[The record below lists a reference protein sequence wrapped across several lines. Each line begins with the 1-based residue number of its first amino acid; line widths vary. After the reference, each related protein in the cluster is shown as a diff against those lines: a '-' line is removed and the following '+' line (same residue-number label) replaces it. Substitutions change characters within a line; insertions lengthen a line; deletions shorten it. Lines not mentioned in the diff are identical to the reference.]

1 MSGSSRMLSRFYYH
15 AIVYAFTLAL
25 LLCSATAAA
34 AQGDELSDDEG
45 DPVKLF
51 NRGQDA
57 HAKKDYELALEFYE
71 QAVKLRP
78 DFPEAEFQK
87 ASALGALKRLPEA
100 EKAYRRAME
109 LRPDWPLPPAALGVM
124 LARVEGREKEAEPV
138 LLRALELDA
147 RSLTALV
154 ALAEVRVRMGDVR
167 GAVEFWQRA
176 TAVKDDDASL
186 WLARSAVE
194 RRAKD
199 TAAALKSLDRALAL
213 EPNRAEAR
221 MKRAEILLEAGDN
234 ARAVEDARVL
244 ETVSKTDAQAALVAA
259 NIYGRAG
266 LFEDARRVYDSL
278 PEAAKNSAEGKK
290 LREALNARCED
301 TPESREALAKLVERE
316 PRDAAAHACLGSLLR
331 RTDPARSL
339 ELYKRA
345 VEIEPR
351 NAEYATGYAAAL
363 LQLRKFAEAATILQR
378 VLQAA
383 PDNYAA
389 HANMA
394 AALYELKL
402 YKQAIVEYKWINGA
416 RPDLA
421 VVFFFIGSAH
431 DQIGEYEDALAA
443 YENFLRRADAQTNAL
458 EIDKVNLRLP
468 ILRRQIERG
477 EGVKRGKK
485 SQ

>member
-1 MSGSSRMLSRFYYH
+1 MLSRFYYH
-15 AIVYAFTLAL
+15 AFVYAFTLAL
-25 LLCSATAAA
+25 LLCCASSVS
-34 AQGDELSDDEG
+34 AQGYELSEDDG
-45 DPVKLF
+45 YPVKLF

-87 ASALGALKRLPEA
+87 ASALAALKRLPEA
-100 EKAYRRAME
+100 EKSYRRAME
-109 LRPDWPLPPAALGVM
+109 LRPDWPFPPAALGVL

-147 RSLTALV
+147 KNLTALV
-154 ALAEVRVRMGDVR
+154 ALAEIRARTGDAG
-167 GAVEFWQRA
+167 GAVQFWQRA
-176 TAVKDDDASL
+176 TNIKEDDTSL
-186 WLARSAVE
+186 WLARSSAE
-194 RRAKD
+194 RAAKD
-199 TAAALKSLDRALAL
+199 TAAALRSLDRALTL
-213 EPNRAEAR
+213 EPNRVDAR

-234 ARAVEDARVL
+234 ARAVEDGRAL

-278 PEAAKNSAEGKK
+278 PEAVKISAEGKK

-331 RTDPARSL
+331 RSDPARSL

-363 LQLRKFAEAATILQR
+363 IQLRKFAEAATILQR
-378 VLQAA
+378 VIQAV

-443 YENFLRRADAQTNAL
+443 YENFLRGADAQANAL
-458 EIDKVNLRLP
+458 EVDKVNLRLP

>member
-1 MSGSSRMLSRFYYH
+1 MLSRFHYH
-15 AIVYAFTLAL
+15 AFVSVFTLAL
-25 LLCSATAAA
+25 LVCSATAVS

-78 DFPEAEFQK
+78 EFPEAEFQK
-87 ASALGALKRLPEA
+87 AAALVALKRLPEA
-100 EKAYRRAME
+100 ERAYRRAME
-109 LRPDWPLPPAALGVM
+109 LRADWALPPVALGVL
-124 LARVEGREKEAEPV
+124 LARSQGREREAEPV

-147 RSLTALV
+147 KNLPALV
-154 ALAEVRVRMGDVR
+154 ALAEVRGRTGDAR
-167 GAVEFWQRA
+167 GAVQFWQRA
-176 TAVKDDDASL
+176 TMVKDDDASL
-186 WLARSAVE
+186 WLARAAAE
-194 RRAKD
+194 HAAKE
-199 TAAALKSLDRALAL
+199 TAAALKSLERALTL
-213 EPNRAEAR
+213 EPSHAEAR
-221 MKRAEILLEAGDN
+221 MKHAEILLESGDN
-234 ARAVEDARVL
+234 ARAVEDARAL
-244 ETVSKTDAQAALVAA
+244 ETTAQRDAHAGLVAA

-278 PEAAKNSAEGKK
+278 PEASKNSDEGKR
-290 LREALNARCED
+290 LREALNTRCED
-301 TPESREALAKLVERE
+301 TPESIEALSKLVARE
-316 PRDAAAHACLGSLLR
+316 PRNAAAHACLGSLLR
-331 RTDPARSL
+331 RSDPPRSL

-345 VEIEPR
+345 VEVEPR

-363 LQLRKFAEAATILQR
+363 IQLRKFAEAATILQR
-378 VLQAA
+378 VIRAV

-421 VVFFFIGSAH
+421 VVHFFIGTAH
-431 DQIGEYEDALAA
+431 DRLGEYEDALAA
-443 YENFLRRADAQTNAL
+443 YETFVRSADAQANAL
-458 EIDKVNLRLP
+458 EIEKVNLRLP
-468 ILRRQIERG
+468 SLRRQVKQG
-477 EGVKRGKK
+477 EGVKGKK
-485 SQ
+485 AQ

>member
-1 MSGSSRMLSRFYYH
+1 MFSRSYYR
-15 AIVYAFTLAL
+15 AFVSAFTLAL
-25 LLCSATAAA
+25 LLCCAPPVS
-34 AQGDELSDDEG
+34 AQGDELSDDDG

-78 DFPEAEFQK
+78 EFPEAEFQK
-87 ASALGALKRLPEA
+87 ASALVALKRLPEA

-109 LRPDWPLPPAALGVM
+109 LRADWALPPVALGVL
-124 LARVEGREKEAEPV
+124 LARTEGREQEAEQV
-138 LLRALELDA
+138 LLRALELDR
-147 RSLTALV
+147 RSLTSLV
-154 ALAEVRVRMGDVR
+154 ALAEVRARVGDAR
-167 GAVEFWQRA
+167 EALELWQRA
-176 TAVKDDDASL
+176 TALKDDDAEL
-186 WLARSAVE
+186 WLARSAAE

-213 EPNRAEAR
+213 APSHVEAH
-221 MKRAEILLEAGDN
+221 MKRAEMLLETGDN
-234 ARAVEDARVL
+234 ARAAEDARAL
-244 ETVSKTDAQAALVAA
+244 EAAAKADARAGLVAA

-278 PEAAKNSAEGKK
+278 PEASKSSDEGKR
-290 LREALNARCED
+290 LREALNARCEE
-301 TPESREALAKLVERE
+301 TPESLAALSKLVERE
-316 PRDAAAHACLGSLLR
+316 PQNAAAHACLGSLLR
-331 RTDPARSL
+331 RSDPPRSL
-339 ELYKRA
+339 EHYKRA
-345 VEIEPR
+345 VEVEPR
-351 NAEYATGYAAAL
+351 NADYATGYAAAL
-363 LQLRKFAEAATILQR
+363 IQLRKFAEAATILQR

-416 RPDLA
+416 RPELA
-421 VVFFFIGSAH
+421 VVHFFIGTAH
-431 DQIGEYEDALAA
+431 DRLGEYEDALAA
-443 YENFLRRADAQTNAL
+443 YETFIQRADAQANGL
-458 EIDKVNLRLP
+458 EIEKVNLRLP
-468 ILRRQIERG
+468 SLRRQIKQG
-477 EGVKRGKK
+477 EGVKGKK